1 MRAKEFIQD
10 LIRSAQQS
18 GTGVTINIGE
28 INIDSK
34 DEPEEVA
41 TALDTDRF
49 VPPLQQKIELM
60 KKSVG
65 QRSKDPSIYNNDD
78 LLDD

>member
-1 MRAKEFIQD
+1 MRAYEFIQE
-10 LIRSAQQS
+10 LMKAAQQAGP
-18 GTGVTINIGE
+18 GTTINIGE

-34 DEPEEVA
+34 EEQEEVA
-41 TALDTDRF
+41 TALDTDRM
-49 VPPLQQKIELM
+49 VPPLQAKIELM

-65 QRSKDPSIYNNDD
+65 QRSKDPLIANEDD

>member
-1 MRAKEFIQD
+1 MRAKEFITD
-10 LIRSAQQS
+10 LIKAAQQS
-18 GTGVTINIGE
+18 GTGVTINIGTV
-28 INIDSK
+28 NIDSK
-34 DEPEEVA
+34 EEPEEVD

-60 KKSVG
+60 KKQTGTKS
-65 QRSKDPSIYNNDD
+65 SDPSIYNDDD